1 MLLTLDWKTGAR
13 MTVCMWDGHC
23 VELMY
28 HPFLSLKMGILVLMW
43 PSPQE
48 SSPRRTRGPLLV
60 GTPNW
65 RRLFSVAE
73 QALWTWCQDL
83 CLDTGLT
90 WVDNSVSAIKKK
102 RVYSVMK
109 KRDKTDSSYGN
120 MLGMLET
127 QRRYLKLKLYKTE
140 LSLLTILLSW
150 PQF

>member
-1 MLLTLDWKTGAR
+1 M
-13 MTVCMWDGHC
+13 
-23 VELMY
+23 
-28 HPFLSLKMGILVLMW
+28 
-43 PSPQE
+43 
-48 SSPRRTRGPLLV
+48 
-60 GTPNW
+60 GTPNR

-83 CLDTGLT
+83 CSDTGLT

-109 KRDKTDSSYGN
+109 KRANTDSSYGN

-127 QRRYLKLKLYKTE
+127 QRKYPKLKLYKIE
-140 LSLLTILLSW
+140 LSLLAVLLSW